1 MVVDAEGEGILGE
14 FTFRGER
21 FEEPEPVTSAASGEN
36 AEETGQPA
44 E

>member
-21 FEEPEPVTSAASGEN
+21 FEEPELVGAASASEN
-36 AEETGQPA
+36 AEETEQPA